1 MPVKK
6 LMELLDKKNVKY
18 INISHSTAYT
28 AQEVAAQSHVSGK
41 EFAKSVLFKL
51 NGKLIMV
58 VLPASYHVNLQM
70 LKKEIGTEKI
80 RLAYEQEFIDKFPD
94 CEPGAMPPFGNL
106 YGLKIYVDKSL
117 SENEEIAF
125 NACSHKEIIRMS
137 YNKWENLVKP
147 KVLHFASPTKT

>member
-18 INISHSTAYT
+18 VNISHSTAYT

-41 EFAKSVLFKL
+41 EFAKSVLLKQ
-51 NGKLIMV
+51 NGKLVMV
-58 VLPASYHVNLQM
+58 VLPASYHVNLEM
-70 LKKEIGTEKI
+70 LKKEIGTEKL

-106 YGLKIYVDKSL
+106 YGLQIYADKSL

-137 YNKWENLVKP
+137 YEEWTKLVNP
-147 KVLHFASPTKT
+147 KILEFATPTKT